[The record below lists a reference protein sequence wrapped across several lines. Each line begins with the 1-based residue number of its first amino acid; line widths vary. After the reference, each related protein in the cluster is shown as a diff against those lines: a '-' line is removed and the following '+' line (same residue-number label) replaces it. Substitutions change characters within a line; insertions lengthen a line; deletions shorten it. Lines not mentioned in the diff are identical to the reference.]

1 MIFAKE
7 KITVNTTTIEIKTEF
22 IRLDQLLKFSGL
34 VNTGG
39 MAKEIIQQ
47 GYVFVNG
54 ECCTLRGKKIRP
66 GDKITV
72 ENETVL
78 VTGQ

>member
-1 MIFAKE
+1 M
-7 KITVNTTTIEIKTEF
+7 NTTSIQITTEF

-34 VNTGG
+34 VDTGG
-39 MAKEIIQQ
+39 MAKEIILQ

-54 ECCTLRGKKIRP
+54 ECCTMRGKKIRP

-72 ENETVL
+72 EHETVI
-78 VTGQ
+78 VTGP

>member
-34 VNTGG
+34 VDTGG

>member
-1 MIFAKE
+1 M
-7 KITVNTTTIEIKTEF
+7 NTTSIQITTEF

-34 VNTGG
+34 VDTGG
-39 MAKEIIQQ
+39 MAKDIILQ

-54 ECCTLRGKKIRP
+54 EGCTMRGKKIRP

-72 ENETVL
+72 ENETVI
-78 VTGQ
+78 VTGP